1 MRGTSRQREKI
12 KIQPPMTPMID
23 IIFQLLIF
31 FLLTPTILAE
41 GYLTTNLP
49 KTTGPNPLS
58 YKEVERIKVELR
70 EEPPNDENVSIIL
83 NDTQNLGSSF
93 AGLQSALRSF
103 RDAGLPPDHP
113 VLIAPTMPVRHKW
126 VVRAFDAAVI
136 AGFSNIHFGVPR

>member
-1 MRGTSRQREKI
+1 MPKAAQSRPKV
-12 KIQPPMTPMID
+12 KLQPPMTPMID
-23 IIFQLLIF
+23 CIFQLLIF
-31 FLLTPTILAE
+31 FMLTPTFASE

-83 NDTQNLGSSF
+83 NDTQSLGSSF
-93 AGLQSALRSF
+93 AGLRSALKSF

-126 VVRAFDAAVI
+126 VVRAFDAAVL